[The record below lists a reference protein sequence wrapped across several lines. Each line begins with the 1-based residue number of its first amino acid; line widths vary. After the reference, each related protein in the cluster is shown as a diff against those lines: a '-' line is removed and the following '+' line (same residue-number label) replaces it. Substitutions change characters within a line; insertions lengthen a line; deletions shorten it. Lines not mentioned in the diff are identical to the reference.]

1 MIVGEQASVEA
12 FGKCFEGRIVDE
24 TKHMIVVRTQEGRV
38 MIPKSIAS
46 ISMDDVIV
54 DGKTIEKRVWDTAG
68 VSKNGREHRN

>member
-1 MIVGEQASVEA
+1 MIIGEQASVEA

-38 MIPKSIAS
+38 MIPKSIAR

-54 DGKTIEKRVWDTAG
+54 DGIEKRVWDTVG